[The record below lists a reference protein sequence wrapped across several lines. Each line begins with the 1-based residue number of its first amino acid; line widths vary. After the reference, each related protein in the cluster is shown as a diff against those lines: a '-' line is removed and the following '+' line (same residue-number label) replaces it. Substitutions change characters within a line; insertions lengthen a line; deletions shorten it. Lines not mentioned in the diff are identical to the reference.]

1 MPKVKDIKVT
11 RIDNLLKEKFGN
23 SINMDDTKETIGSSC
38 YFSRA
43 LAATS
48 LMMIN
53 KIEAEDAA
61 LSITDGRDDFG
72 IDAIYINDNQKTIT
86 LVQSKHRENGTST
99 ISRDEILLFEEGVRK
114 LINSDYDCMN
124 ERILKSKNNLDSALT
139 KSDYKIILVVI
150 YTGGELN
157 NSLFRKLDKFVSEIN
172 GDGGEIASLR
182 VVKLEEVYNYVVINR
197 FEDKINIDNLMI
209 HKLNYFNTPQ
219 DIYYGLIKAS
229 ELVQIYRKYGNRI
242 FSSNIRYFKGDTKVN
257 DGIQE
262 IIKTQKEYFHLYNN
276 GVKAICK
283 KIIRKPIYKTSYD
296 IGSFEIEGFSIVNGA
311 QTTGSLSKFTE
322 EELEQVYVFI
332 TIVSLENSQIDNLS
346 EQITTLSNTQ
356 NKIDFVDF
364 TSLDKFHLNLKNLLK
379 ADGKDYIYVDG
390 DVKTI
395 DCITL
400 YSLTNA
406 LCCFKSI
413 ELSAYIKNGYNKLF
427 KNIKNKPYTE
437 LFEKR
442 VTQYFAWNVSYFYE
456 KIVDLTLSKA
466 NNVKGLQYS
475 IPTHGFRFVANL
487 VFDYIWK
494 DDESFKHQ
502 YLNFEDYYQM
512 IDIYVDE
519 IIEKLIV
526 ILSNDEYK
534 DKMIPNIFRSKRT
547 VKELKSKLMM
557 NLGNVD
563 DMQLVK
569 Q

>member
-1 MPKVKDIKVT
+1 MSKVKDIKVT

-23 SINMDDTKETIGSSC
+23 SINMDDTNETIGSSC

-61 LSITDGRDDFG
+61 LSITDGRNDFG
-72 IDAIYINDNQKTIT
+72 IDAIYISEKQKTIT

-114 LINSDYDCMN
+114 LINSDYDGMN
-124 ERILKSKNNLDSALT
+124 ERILKLKNDLDCALT

-150 YTGGELN
+150 YTGGDLN
-157 NSLFRKLDKFVSEIN
+157 ISIYKKLDRFVSEIN

-182 VVKLEEVYNYVVINR
+182 VVKLEDVYNYVVINR
-197 FEDKINIDNLMI
+197 FEDKINIENLTI
-209 HKLNYFNTPQ
+209 HKLNHFDVPQ
-219 DIYYGLIKAS
+219 ETYYGLIKAS
-229 ELVQIYRKYGNRI
+229 ELVQIYIKYGNRI

-262 IIKTQKEYFHLYNN
+262 IIRTQKEYFHLYNN
-276 GVKAICK
+276 GIKVICK

-296 IGSFEIEGFSIVNGA
+296 IGAFEIEGFSIVNGA

-356 NKIDFVDF
+356 NKIEFVDF

-406 LCCFKSI
+406 ICCYKSI

-427 KNIKNKPYTE
+427 KNIKSKPYTE
-437 LFEKR
+437 LFEKSM
-442 VTQYFAWNVSYFYE
+442 TQYFAWNVSYFYE
-456 KIVDLTLSKA
+456 KIIDLILSKA
-466 NNVKGLQYS
+466 NNDKGLQYS
-475 IPTHGFRFVANL
+475 IPTHGFRFIANL
-487 VFDYIWK
+487 VFDNIWK
-494 DDESFKHQ
+494 DNDSFKNQ
-502 YLNFEDYYQM
+502 YLNFEDYYQV
-512 IDIYVDE
+512 IDTYVDE

-526 ILSNDEYK
+526 ILNNDEYK
-534 DKMIPNIFRSKRT
+534 DKMIPNIFRSK
-547 VKELKSKLMM
+547 KAAKDLKNKVMISLDSAYDG
-557 NLGNVD
+557 L
-563 DMQLVK
+563 LVK